1 MIETQRLIVRL
12 PELADVAGIMRYYRD
27 NMAHL
32 QPFSPRY
39 TPDLLEAETWV
50 EQVHVRVQEYAAGE
64 AFRAFIFAKPE
75 PGRIAGNINL
85 NQVVRRS
92 FQSANLGYALAAAEQ
107 GRGYM
112 TEAVSA
118 VVAFAFGEWGLHR
131 IAASYMP
138 RNVRSAAV
146 LERCGFRIEGHA
158 RDYLQIDGHWED
170 HVLTSITNPGWSAP
184 GRR

>member
-1 MIETQRLIVRL
+1 MIETRRLIVRL
-12 PELADVAGIMRYYRD
+12 PEPSDVPSIVRFYRD

-39 TPDLLEAETWV
+39 TPDLLEAATWT
-50 EQVHVRVQEYAAGE
+50 EQVHFRAREYAARE

-75 PGRIAGNINL
+75 PSRILGNINL
-85 NQVVRRS
+85 TQVIRGA
-92 FQSANLGYALAAAEQ
+92 FQSANLGYALAATDQ

-118 VVAFAFGEWGLHR
+118 MVAFAFEEWGLHR
-131 IAASYMP
+131 VAASHLP

-146 LERCGFRIEGHA
+146 LERCGFRVEGHA
-158 RDYLQIDGHWED
+158 RDYLMIDGRWED
-170 HVLTSITNPGWSAP
+170 HVLTAITNPGWSAP